1 MSFESRK
8 TKIGRVVR
16 DNMDKTVVVTV
27 DRRRSHR
34 LYKKSINVRKKY
46 VVHDAQNEAS
56 IGDLVSLIES
66 RPMSRTKRWR
76 LLDIIEKVD
85 LAEVTPE
92 DIKLAEDVQKAQ
104 KTAPEPV
111 AEVEEE
117 PVAEAEEEPVAEVE
131 ETPVAEAEEEPSAE
145 VEEEPVAEV
154 EETPVAEV
162 EEEPDDEAEKK

>member
-8 TKIGRVVR
+8 TKIGKVVR

-34 LYKKSINVRKKY
+34 LYKKSLNVRKKY

-56 IGDLVSLIES
+56 VGDLVSLIET

-92 DIKLAEDVQKAQ
+92 DIQLAEDVQKAQ
-104 KTAPEPV
+104 KTPPTA
-111 AEVEEE
+111 AEVVEEE
-117 PVAEAEEEPVAEVE
+117 PAAEVVE
-131 ETPVAEAEEEPSAE
+131 ETPAAEV
-145 VEEEPVAEV
+145 VEEEPAGE
-154 EETPVAEV
+154 
-162 EEEPDDEAEKK
+162 DKKK

>member
-8 TKIGRVVR
+8 TKIGRVVK
-16 DNMDKTVVVTV
+16 DSMDKTVVVTV

-34 LYKKSINVRKKY
+34 LYKKSLNVRKKY

-56 IGDLVSLIES
+56 VGDLISLIET
-66 RPMSRTKRWR
+66 RPISRTKRWR

-92 DIKLAEDVQKAQ
+92 DIQLAEDVQKAQ
-104 KTAPEPV
+104 KTAPEVEEEPA

-117 PVAEAEEEPVAEVE
+117 PAAE
-131 ETPVAEAEEEPSAE
+131 
-145 VEEEPVAEV
+145 
-154 EETPVAEV
+154 
-162 EEEPDDEAEKK
+162 DEKNRFNNILD

>member
-8 TKIGRVVR
+8 TKIGRVVK
-16 DNMDKTVVVTV
+16 DSMDKTVVVTV

-34 LYKKSINVRKKY
+34 LYKKSLNVRKKY

-56 IGDLVSLIES
+56 VGDLISLIET
-66 RPMSRTKRWR
+66 RPISRTKRWR

-92 DIKLAEDVQKAQ
+92 DIQLAEDVQKAQ
-104 KTAPEPV
+104 KTAPEVEEEPA

-117 PVAEAEEEPVAEVE
+117 PA
-131 ETPVAEAEEEPSAE
+131 AE
-145 VEEEPVAEV
+145 VEEEPA
-154 EETPVAEV
+154 AEV
-162 EEEPDDEAEKK
+162 EEEPAAEDEKK

>member
-8 TKIGRVVR
+8 TKIGRVVK
-16 DNMDKTVVVTV
+16 DSMDKTVVVTV

-34 LYKKSINVRKKY
+34 LYKKSLNVRKKY

-56 IGDLVSLIES
+56 VGDLVSLIET
-66 RPMSRTKRWR
+66 RPISRTKRWR

-92 DIKLAEDVQKAQ
+92 DIQLAEDVRKAQ
-104 KTAPEPV
+104 KTAPEPA

-117 PVAEAEEEPVAEVE
+117 PAAEVEEEPAAEVEEEPAAEVE
-131 ETPVAEAEEEPSAE
+131 ETPAAE
-145 VEEEPVAEV
+145 VEEEPAAE
-154 EETPVAEV
+154 
-162 EEEPDDEAEKK
+162 DEKK

>member
-111 AEVEEE
+111 AE
-117 PVAEAEEEPVAEVE
+117 AE
-131 ETPVAEAEEEPSAE
+131 ETPVAEAEE
-145 VEEEPVAEV
+145 
-154 EETPVAEV
+154 TPVAEA
-162 EEEPDDEAEKK
+162 EEQPDGEAEEQPDGEAEEQPDGEAEKK